1 MKKEGMNLKE
11 QGGVYGRTWRDG
23 GSGVVILISE
33 TKEKTKKAIVV
44 RETYIFYILVSSFV
58 L

>member
-1 MKKEGMNLKE
+1 MNLKE
-11 QGGVYGRTWRDG
+11 QGGVYGRTWREG

-44 RETYIFYILVSSFV
+44 RETYMFYILVSSFV